1 MKAAFSFLQHPSGLV
16 LSGNHRIF
24 ARMEQPDLKIFFSPL
39 PESAHAGITAPDA
52 LVKSIRL
59 HAETFPDLEQADLA
73 LIGLTENRGSGDNG
87 GVGAAADAIREKL
100 YRLKRCPTGTLRII
114 DLGNLIN
121 GHDLEETYLRI
132 REVCSML
139 IGNNVLPILLGGS
152 HDLSFGQYQAYEDLE
167 KLVSVV
173 HVDAKLDL
181 EDAADMPANSRHV
194 HSLLVHEPNFLFN
207 YSLLGYQSYL
217 VDPAAM
223 AMLERLYFEAHR
235 LGALR
240 RDIREAEPLVREADL
255 LSFDVTAIKAT
266 DAPGNAQAQPF
277 GLSGEEA
284 CQLCWYAG
292 LNEKLS
298 SIGFYEYNPAL
309 DDARKTTASV
319 VATMVWYFIEG
330 YYNRKQ
336 EKSFA
341 SNDYQRFIVTMPSEP
356 STLTFYKSRRSEKWW
371 MEVPHPNDDLSRYGR
386 NFMVPCSYN
395 DYLMAVQGE
404 VPERWINTYNK
415 LV

>member
-1 MKAAFSFLQHPSGLV
+1 
-16 LSGNHRIF
+16 
-24 ARMEQPDLKIFFSPL
+24 MEQPDLKIFFAPL
-39 PESAHAGITAPDA
+39 AEAVHSGITAPDA

-59 HAETFPDLEQADLA
+59 HAETFPALAQADLA
-73 LIGLTENRGSGDNG
+73 LIGLVENRGSGENS
-87 GVGAAADAIREKL
+87 GVSEAADAIRHKL
-100 YRLKRCPTGTLRII
+100 YRLKRCPTGTMRVV
-114 DLGNLIN
+114 DLGNLIS

-139 IGNNVLPILLGGS
+139 ISENILPILLGGS
-152 HDLSFGQYQAYEDLE
+152 HDLAFGQYQAYEDLE

-181 EDAADMPANSRHV
+181 EDSADMPANSRHV
-194 HSLLVHEPNFLFN
+194 HNLLVHEPNFLFN
-207 YSLLGYQSYL
+207 FSLLGYQSYL
-217 VDPAAM
+217 VDPSAM
-223 AMLERLYFEAHR
+223 SMLERLYFEAHR

-255 LSFDVTAIKAT
+255 LSFDITAIKAT

-298 SIGFYEYNPAL
+298 SISFFEYNPSL
-309 DDARKTTASV
+309 DDARKTTAAV
-319 VATMVWYFIEG
+319 VATMIWYFIEG

>member
-1 MKAAFSFLQHPSGLV
+1 
-16 LSGNHRIF
+16 
-24 ARMEQPDLKIFFSPL
+24 MEQPDLKIFFSPL
-39 PESAHAGITAPDA
+39 SEQTYAGINAPDT
-52 LVKSIRL
+52 LVKSMRL
-59 HAETFPDLEQADLA
+59 HAEAFPDLEGADLA
-73 LIGLTENRGSGDNG
+73 LIGLTENRGSGENE
-87 GVGAAADAIREKL
+87 GVHEAADTIRQKL
-100 YRLKRCPTGTLRII
+100 YRLKRCPSGTLRVV

-121 GHDLEETYLRI
+121 GHDLDETNLRI

-139 IGNNVLPILLGGS
+139 MNQNILPILLGGS
-152 HDLSFGQYQAYEDLE
+152 HDLAYGQYQAYEDLE

-173 HVDAKLDL
+173 HVDAKLDM
-181 EDAADMPANSRHV
+181 EDSPELPAHQRHV
-194 HSLLVHEPNFLFN
+194 HNLLVHEPNYLFN
-207 YSLLGYQSYL
+207 YSLLAYQSYL

-223 AMLERLYFEAHR
+223 SMLERLYFEAHR
-235 LGALR
+235 LGSLR
-240 RDIREAEPLVREADL
+240 RDIKEAEPLVREADL
-255 LSFDVTAIKAT
+255 LSFDITAIKAP

-277 GLSGEEA
+277 GLTGEEA

-298 SIGFYEYNPAL
+298 SISFFEYNPQL

-319 VATMVWYFIEG
+319 VATMIWYFIEG

-341 SNDYQRFIVTMPSEP
+341 GNDYQRFIVTMPAQP

-395 DYLMAVQGE
+395 DYLLAVQGE
-404 VPERWINTYNK
+404 MPERWINTYNK
-415 LV
+415 LI